1 MDADHGL
8 DLEAIIRVIDEAPVF
23 VARFAL
29 IEQRLLVDTRPGSDG
44 QPFVEIVP
52 PVNSAAER
60 YRYLQ
65 KMRSEVALPEQ
76 ITVFFWPRAFQVMR
90 DLGVCARIEARVE
103 REGGARAVARVRQ
116 VFREAERLERADVV
130 AAIRG
135 GEGYET
141 VWERPRT

>member
-8 DLEAIIRVIDEAPVF
+8 DLEAIFRVIDDAPVF
-23 VARFAL
+23 VVRFSL
-29 IEQRLLVDTRPGSDG
+29 IEQRLLVDARPGADG

-52 PVNSAAER
+52 PVTSAAER

-65 KMRSEVALPEQ
+65 KVRPEVSLPEQ
-76 ITVFFWPRAFQVMR
+76 ITVFFWPRALQVMR
-90 DLGVCARIEARVE
+90 DLGVCERIEARVE
-103 REGGARAVARVRQ
+103 REGGEQAVERVRR
-116 VFREAERLERADVV
+116 VFREAERLERADVI

-141 VWERPRT
+141 VWERPRA

>member
-8 DLEAIIRVIDEAPVF
+8 DLEAIFRVIDEAPVF
-23 VARFAL
+23 VVRFSL
-29 IEQRLLVDTRPGSDG
+29 IEQRMLVDARPGAQG
-44 QPFVEIVP
+44 QPLIEIVP

-65 KMRSEVALPEQ
+65 KVRPEVSLPEQ
-76 ITVFFWPRAFQVMR
+76 ITVFFWPRALQLMR
-90 DLGVCARIEARVE
+90 DFGVCSRIEARLD
-103 REGGARAVARVRQ
+103 REGGDTAVERARR

>member
-8 DLEAIIRVIDEAPVF
+8 DLEAIFRVIDEAPVF
-23 VARFAL
+23 VVRFSL
-29 IEQRLLVDTRPGSDG
+29 IEQRMLVDARPGSQG
-44 QPFVEIVP
+44 QPLIEIVP
-52 PVNSAAER
+52 PVSSAAER

-65 KMRSEVALPEQ
+65 KVRPEVPLPEQ
-76 ITVFFWPRAFQVMR
+76 ITVFFWPRALQVMR
-90 DLGVCARIEARVE
+90 DLGVCARIEARLE
-103 REGGARAVARVRQ
+103 REGGDAAIERARR

-141 VWERPRT
+141 VWERPRA

>member
-1 MDADHGL
+1 MDAEHGL
-8 DLEAIIRVIDEAPVF
+8 DLEAINHVIDEAPVF
-23 VARFAL
+23 VVRFSL
-29 IEQRLLVDTRPGSDG
+29 IEQRLLVDTRPGADG
-44 QPFVEIVP
+44 QPYVEIVP

-65 KMRSEVALPEQ
+65 KMRPEVPLPEQ

-103 REGGARAVARVRQ
+103 RVGGDAAVERVRRM
-116 VFREAERLERADVV
+116 FRQAERLERADVL

-141 VWERPRT
+141 VWERPRA

>member
-8 DLEAIIRVIDEAPVF
+8 DLDAIFRVIDDAPVF
-23 VARFAL
+23 VIRFSL

-44 QPFVEIVP
+44 QPLVEIVP
-52 PVNSAAER
+52 PVTSAAER

-65 KMRSEVALPEQ
+65 KARPEVALPEQ
-76 ITVFFWPRAFQVMR
+76 ITVFFWPRALQVMR
-90 DLGVCARIEARVE
+90 DLGVCQRIEARVE
-103 REGGARAVARVRQ
+103 REGGEAAISRARR

-141 VWERPRT
+141 VWERPRP

>member
-8 DLEAIIRVIDEAPVF
+8 DLEAIFRVIDDTPVF
-23 VARFAL
+23 VVRFSL
-29 IEQRLLVDTRPGSDG
+29 IEQRMLVDARPGADA
-44 QPFVEIVP
+44 QPFIEIVP

-65 KMRSEVALPEQ
+65 KVRPEVPLPEQ
-76 ITVFFWPRAFQVMR
+76 ITVFFWPRAMHVMR
-90 DLGVCARIEARVE
+90 DLGVCARIEARLD
-103 REGGARAVARVRQ
+103 RTGGDAAIARARR
-116 VFREAERLERADVV
+116 VFREVERLERADVV

-141 VWERPRT
+141 VWERTRE

>member
-8 DLEAIIRVIDEAPVF
+8 DLEAIFRVIDEAPVF
-23 VARFAL
+23 VVRFSL
-29 IEQRLLVDTRPGSDG
+29 IEQRMLIDARPGAQG
-44 QPFVEIVP
+44 QPLIEIVP

-65 KMRSEVALPEQ
+65 KVRPEVSLPEQ
-76 ITVFFWPRAFQVMR
+76 ITVFFWPRALQVMR
-90 DLGVCARIEARVE
+90 DLGVCSRIEARLD
-103 REGGARAVARVRQ
+103 REGGDTAVERARR